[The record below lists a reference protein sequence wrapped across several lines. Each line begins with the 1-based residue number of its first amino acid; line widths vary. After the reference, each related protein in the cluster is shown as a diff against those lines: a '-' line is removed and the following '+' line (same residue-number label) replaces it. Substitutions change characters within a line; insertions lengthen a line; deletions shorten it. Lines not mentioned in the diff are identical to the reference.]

1 MVKLASEWGQGGSK
15 STEDK
20 LFTVISM
27 ITMYYIAC
35 GLERNGKKKRMKKW
49 KGRKRRRKKA
59 YNPIT
64 GD

>member
-20 LFTVISM
+20 LFTVIIM
-27 ITMYYIAC
+27 ITMYHIAC